1 MSDRQVDVAIVGGG
15 PVGLTAALLLG
26 RLGIPCA
33 LFERNA
39 STSFHPRG
47 HVVNAR
53 SMEIFRQVGVEEAIN
68 AASLP
73 LERHAGIGF
82 AVSLAGE
89 EIGRI
94 ITRGEAEQDRL
105 ERSWSPVL
113 KRSCPQDMLE
123 PILKQRAEAC
133 HASSLRFG
141 VEVTSLRD
149 VGDAVLLSWQ
159 SLDGGEGSCR
169 ARYVIGADGARSFVR
184 EAAGI
189 PMQGRSM
196 GQQIGVYFHADLYR
210 LIEDRPFLLWWI
222 YNART
227 TGVLISLDGRYRW
240 TYNFPYQEDESRH
253 DFTEARCLERVRAAI
268 GDPNIDIRIDS
279 IVPWRMQARIADSLR
294 SGRVFLAGDAAHPLP
309 PTGGQGMN
317 TGIGDVHNLAWK
329 LNLVLKGLAPD
340 SLLDSYQ
347 EERLPVA
354 RFNVRQSA
362 RNAEKMAAAGL
373 SGILAADRAVTSAI
387 EGPQGAEIKARLAAA
402 IPAQRGHFDYPG
414 QTFGYTYASSILAG
428 DGLAD
433 ADHVVETYTPSG
445 APGHRAPHFWIV
457 KGGARISSI
466 DLFPPGALTVLTGRG
481 GAAWA
486 DAFRHAAQVMQLAG
500 NAYVLD
506 AAPDLRADHPD
517 WLALYGIT
525 DQGAVLV
532 RPDGHVAWRCVA
544 DAENPQAAM
553 FNALERACGLG
564 IETEDRWITNQD
576 MSA

>member
-26 RLGIPCA
+26 RLGISCIV
-33 LFERNA
+33 FERNET
-39 STSFHPRG
+39 TSFHPRG

-53 SMEIFRQVGVEEAIN
+53 SMEIFRQAGVEDAVN

-82 AVSLAGE
+82 VISLAGE
-89 EIGRI
+89 EIGRLR
-94 ITRGEAEQDRL
+94 TRGDETLDAL

-113 KRSCPQDMLE
+113 KRSCPQDVLE
-123 PILKQRAEAC
+123 PILKQHAEAC

-141 VEVTSLRD
+141 VEITGLQD
-149 VGDAVLLSWQ
+149 VEDAVLLSWRAV
-159 SLDGGEGSCR
+159 DGGEGSCR

-184 EAAGI
+184 EVAGI
-189 PMQGRSM
+189 PMTGRSM

-240 TYNFPYQEDESRH
+240 TYNFPYQDDESRH

-268 GDPNIDIRIDS
+268 GDPDIDVRIDS
-279 IVPWRMQARIADSLR
+279 IVPWRMQARMAESLR
-294 SGRVFLAGDAAHPLP
+294 SGRLFLAGDAAHPLP

-354 RFNVRQSA
+354 RFNVQQSA

-373 SGILAADRAVTSAI
+373 SGILALDRTVTSSI
-387 EGPQGAEIKARLAAA
+387 EGPQGAEVKARLAAA

-414 QTFGYTYASSILAG
+414 QTFGYAYSSSILAESG
-428 DGLAD
+428 AAESDRA
-433 ADHVVETYTPSG
+433 VETYTPSG

-457 KGGARISSI
+457 KQGVRISSI
-466 DLFPPGALTVLTGRG
+466 DLFSPDAFTLLTGRG
-481 GAAWA
+481 GGAWA
-486 DAFRHAAQVMQLAG
+486 DAFRHAVETIGVSGRAF
-500 NAYVLD
+500 VLD
-506 AAPDLRADHPD
+506 AAEDLRAADSG
-517 WLALYGIT
+517 WLALYGMT
-525 DQGAVLV
+525 ERGAVLV

-544 DAENPQAAM
+544 DAENPQAEM
-553 FNALERACGLG
+553 VQALERSCGRRV
-564 IETEDRWITNQD
+564 ETQDRRTAHQD

>member
-1 MSDRQVDVAIVGGG
+1 MPDRQVDVAIVGGG

-26 RLGIPCA
+26 RLGISCD
-33 LFERNA
+33 LFERNTG
-39 STSFHPRG
+39 TSFHPRG

-53 SMEIFRQVGVEEAIN
+53 SMEIFRQIGVEEAVS

-82 AVSLAGE
+82 VVSLAGE

-105 ERSWSPVL
+105 EQSWSPVL
-113 KRSCPQDMLE
+113 KRSCPQDVLE
-123 PILKQRAEAC
+123 PILKQ
-133 HASSLRFG
+133 HAGTWDAVSLRFAT
-141 VEVTSLRD
+141 EITTLQQTE
-149 VGDAVLLSWQ
+149 DAVLLSWRAA
-159 SLDGGEGSCR
+159 DGREGVCR

-189 PMQGRSM
+189 SMQGGSM

-240 TYNFPYQEDESRH
+240 TYNFPYQDDESRH

-268 GDPNIDIRIDS
+268 GDPDIDIRIDS

-329 LNLVLKGLAPD
+329 LSLVLKGVAPD

-387 EGPQGAEIKARLAAA
+387 EGPQGAQIKARLAAA

-414 QTFGYTYASSILAG
+414 QTFGYAYASSILAD
-428 DGLAD
+428 DGRTEAE
-433 ADHVVETYTPSG
+433 HVVETYTPSG
-445 APGHRAPHFWIV
+445 APGHRAPHFWIS

-466 DLFPPGALTVLTGRG
+466 DLFLPGAFTVLTGRG
-481 GAAWA
+481 GGAWA
-486 DAFRHAAQVMQLAG
+486 DAFRQAAESIGVSGRAC
-500 NAYVLD
+500 VLD
-506 AAPDLRADHPD
+506 AVEDLRAEDPD
-517 WLALYGIT
+517 WLALYGMT
-525 DQGAVLV
+525 EQGAVLV

-553 FNALERACGLG
+553 LQALTRACGLDV
-564 IETEDRWITNQD
+564 ETEERCTTNQD